1 MRTKLK
7 LLRVARGMNQDEF
20 AKFLGFTRSHYGN
33 IEIGKFS
40 GSIRFWNTVSEKC
53 SIPSEEI
60 GQYMKN
66 E

>member
-1 MRTKLK
+1 
-7 LLRVARGMNQDEF
+7 MNQDEF

-53 SIPSEEI
+53 CIPYEEI
-60 GQYMKN
+60 WKYMKN